1 VTKLVPALASKQ
13 FLIYGFFSMPLLTS
27 SSATVL
33 NKSVK
38 IDQAPVV
45 IGRHPDCEV
54 QVDDGSVSRRHAQIV
69 YVKPHYYLEDLNSR
83 NGSMLNNEFVTGRTR
98 LFDGAEIQICDIVF
112 RFTRSSVSPGNR
124 SRPTLASSSKDESVY
139 GSSVFHL
146 NVEPS
151 ERHTDESQLVSQLD
165 VQSHTMS
172 DMRHLNAEAK
182 LKVLMKIAHALS
194 DLVER
199 DAVLER
205 ILDFLFDLFVQADR
219 GFVMLKDE
227 NGSLQPLGFKCRR
240 PTDDENVRVSSTI
253 AEMVMESRRPI
264 ISRDAAIDDRF
275 DSKESIMDFQIRSIM
290 CAPLINSREESIGV
304 IQLDTLRQT
313 IAFGEED
320 LEMFVTVAMQ
330 ASLAIQKSDLFSL
343 RKKTRDLRKD
353 LSLANELQQRFLPQS
368 APDIDGYEFFSWYRP
383 MQQVGGDYYDYITLD
398 KDRVAIVVA
407 DVVGHGITAAL
418 LMAKVSAESRFAL
431 ATEPDPI
438 SAVKRMNQKLS
449 SLHIDR
455 FVTLVLVMIDSKT
468 HAATIVNAGHMPPVL
483 RKASDKSLTSIAID
497 EAGVPLGVID
507 DFEYESIEVV
517 LEQGDSLLMYTDGVN
532 EAMNKDGRQLTTTG
546 MIEDIR
552 VSQAMTPEA
561 IGQSVCE
568 SVARHSADTDMIDDA
583 CLVCVGRTK

>member
-1 VTKLVPALASKQ
+1 MPALASKQ

-124 SRPTLASSSKDESVY
+124 SRPTLASSSKDEGVY

-146 NVEPS
+146 KVEPS
-151 ERHTDESQLVSQLD
+151 RGPKDESQLVSQLD

-172 DMRHLNAEAK
+172 DVRHLNAEAK

-398 KDRVAIVVA
+398 NDRVAIVVA

-438 SAVKRMNQKLS
+438 SAVKRMNEKLS

-483 RKASDKSLTSIAID
+483 RKASDKSLTSIAVD

-517 LEQGDSLLMYTDGVN
+517 LEQGDTLLLYTDGVN
-532 EAMNKDGRQLTTTG
+532 EAMDKDGRQLTTTG

-552 VSQAMTPEA
+552 ISQTTTPEA

-583 CLVCVGRTK
+583 CLVCVGRAQ

>member
-1 VTKLVPALASKQ
+1 
-13 FLIYGFFSMPLLTS
+13 MPLLTS

-33 NKSVK
+33 NKRVK
-38 IDQAPVV
+38 IEQAPIV

-98 LFDGAEIQICDIVF
+98 LFDGSEIQICDIVF
-112 RFTRSSVSPGNR
+112 RFTRSSISPSVR
-124 SRPTLASSSKDESVY
+124 SRPTLVS
-139 GSSVFHL
+139 GSAQDYTSGVFSL
-146 NVEPS
+146 SEEPAP
-151 ERHTDESQLVSQLD
+151 ENESQLVSQLD
-165 VQSHTMS
+165 VQSHTLG
-172 DMRHLNAEAK
+172 DIRHVNADAK

-199 DAVLER
+199 NDVLER

-240 PTDDENVRVSSTI
+240 PTDDENIRVSSTI
-253 AEMVMESRRPI
+253 AEMVMNSRRPI

-275 DSKESIMDFQIRSIM
+275 DTKESIMDFQIRSIM

-343 RKKTRDLRKD
+343 QKKTQDLRKD
-353 LSLANELQQRFLPQS
+353 LSLAHELQRRFLPQR

-383 MQQVGGDYYDYITLD
+383 MQQVGGDYFDYIVLD
-398 KDRVAIVVA
+398 NDRVAIVVA

-438 SAVKRMNQKLS
+438 AAVKRMNENLS

-455 FVTLVLVMIDSKT
+455 FVTVALILIDSKT
-468 HAATIVNAGHMPPVL
+468 HSATIVNAGHMPPIL
-483 RKASDKSLTSIAID
+483 RKASDKSLTSIAVE
-497 EAGVPLGVID
+497 EAGVPLGVMD
-507 DFEYESIEVV
+507 DFDYESTQVT
-517 LEQGDSLLMYTDGVN
+517 LEPGDSLLLYTDGVN
-532 EAMNKDGRQLTTTG
+532 EAMDKDGQQLTTAG
-546 MIEDIR
+546 MIEDIQI
-552 VSQAMTPEA
+552 SQTTTPET

-568 SVARHSADTDMIDDA
+568 SVSRHVGETDMIDDA
-583 CLVCVGRTK
+583 CLVCVGRTQSTSP

>member
-1 VTKLVPALASKQ
+1 
-13 FLIYGFFSMPLLTS
+13 MPLLTS

-33 NKSVK
+33 NKRVK
-38 IDQAPVV
+38 IEQAPIV

-98 LFDGAEIQICDIVF
+98 LFDGSEIQICDIVF
-112 RFTRSSVSPGNR
+112 RFTRSSISPSVR
-124 SRPTLASSSKDESVY
+124 SRPTLVS
-139 GSSVFHL
+139 GSAQDYTSGVFSL
-146 NVEPS
+146 SEEPAP
-151 ERHTDESQLVSQLD
+151 ENESQLVSQLD
-165 VQSHTMS
+165 VQSHTLG
-172 DMRHLNAEAK
+172 DIRHVNADAK

-199 DAVLER
+199 NDVLER

-240 PTDDENVRVSSTI
+240 PTDDENIRVSSTI
-253 AEMVMESRRPI
+253 AEMVMNSRRPI

-275 DSKESIMDFQIRSIM
+275 DTKESIMDFQIRSIM

-343 RKKTRDLRKD
+343 QKKTQDLRKD
-353 LSLANELQQRFLPQS
+353 LSLAHELQRRFLPQR

-383 MQQVGGDYYDYITLD
+383 MQQVGGDYFDYIVLD
-398 KDRVAIVVA
+398 NDRVAIVVA

-438 SAVKRMNQKLS
+438 AAVKRMNENLS

-455 FVTLVLVMIDSKT
+455 FVTLALILIDSKT
-468 HAATIVNAGHMPPVL
+468 HSATIVNAGHMPPIL
-483 RKASDKSLTSIAID
+483 RKASDKSLTSIAVE
-497 EAGVPLGVID
+497 EAGVPLGVMD
-507 DFEYESIEVV
+507 DFDYESTQVT
-517 LEQGDSLLMYTDGVN
+517 LEPGDSLLLYTDGVN
-532 EAMNKDGRQLTTTG
+532 EAMDKDGQQLTTAG
-546 MIEDIR
+546 MIEDIQI
-552 VSQAMTPEA
+552 SQTTTPET

-568 SVARHSADTDMIDDA
+568 SVSRHVGETDMIDDA
-583 CLVCVGRTK
+583 CLVCVGRTQSTSP

>member
-1 VTKLVPALASKQ
+1 
-13 FLIYGFFSMPLLTS
+13 MPLLTS

-33 NKSVK
+33 NKRVK
-38 IDQAPVV
+38 IEQAPIV

-98 LFDGAEIQICDIVF
+98 LFDGSEIQICDIVF
-112 RFTRSSVSPGNR
+112 RFTRSSVSPSNR
-124 SRPTLASSSKDESVY
+124 GRPTLVS
-139 GSSVFHL
+139 GSAEDYSASVFSL
-146 NVEPS
+146 SEEPAP
-151 ERHTDESQLVSQLD
+151 ENESQLVSQLD
-165 VQSHTMS
+165 VQSHTLG
-172 DMRHLNAEAK
+172 DIRHVNADAK

-199 DAVLER
+199 NDVLER

-240 PTDDENVRVSSTI
+240 PTDDENIRVSSTI
-253 AEMVMESRRPI
+253 AEMVMNSRRPI

-275 DSKESIMDFQIRSIM
+275 DTKESIMDFQIRSIM

-343 RKKTRDLRKD
+343 QKKTQDLRKD
-353 LSLANELQQRFLPQS
+353 LSLAHELQRRFLPQR

-383 MQQVGGDYYDYITLD
+383 MQQVGGDYFDYIVLD
-398 KDRVAIVVA
+398 NDRVAIVVA
-407 DVVGHGITAAL
+407 
-418 LMAKVSAESRFAL
+418 
-431 ATEPDPI
+431 
-438 SAVKRMNQKLS
+438 LS
-449 SLHIDR
+449 LIHI
-455 FVTLVLVMIDSKT
+455 
-468 HAATIVNAGHMPPVL
+468 
-483 RKASDKSLTSIAID
+483 
-497 EAGVPLGVID
+497 
-507 DFEYESIEVV
+507 
-517 LEQGDSLLMYTDGVN
+517 
-532 EAMNKDGRQLTTTG
+532 
-546 MIEDIR
+546 
-552 VSQAMTPEA
+552 
-561 IGQSVCE
+561 
-568 SVARHSADTDMIDDA
+568 
-583 CLVCVGRTK
+583 

>member
-1 VTKLVPALASKQ
+1 
-13 FLIYGFFSMPLLTS
+13 MPLLTS

-38 IDQAPVV
+38 IEQAPVV

-83 NGSMLNNEFVTGRTR
+83 NGSMLNNEFVSGRTR
-98 LFDGAEIQICDIVF
+98 LFDGSEIQICDIVF

-124 SRPTLASSSKDESVY
+124 SRPTLVTGSNDENVY
-139 GSSVFHL
+139 GSSVFNL
-146 NVEPS
+146 KVEPARGR
-151 ERHTDESQLVSQLD
+151 EDESQLVSQLD
-165 VQSHTMS
+165 VQSHTLG
-172 DMRHLNAEAK
+172 DTRHLNAEAK

-304 IQLDTLRQT
+304 IQLDKLRQT

-353 LSLANELQQRFLPQS
+353 LSLAHELQQRFLPQH
-368 APDIDGYEFFSWYRP
+368 APDTDGYEFFSWYRP
-383 MQQVGGDYYDYITLD
+383 MQQVGGDYFDYITLD
-398 KDRVAIVVA
+398 NDRVAIVVA

-438 SAVKRMNQKLS
+438 SAVKRMNEKLS

-483 RKASDKSLTSIAID
+483 RKASDKSLTSIAVD

-517 LEQGDSLLMYTDGVN
+517 LEQGDTLLLYTDGVN
-532 EAMNKDGRQLTTTG
+532 EAMDKDGRQLTTTG

-552 VSQAMTPEA
+552 VSQTTTPET
-561 IGQSVCE
+561 IGQAVCE

-583 CLVCVGRTK
+583 CLVCVGRTQ

>member
-1 VTKLVPALASKQ
+1 
-13 FLIYGFFSMPLLTS
+13 MPLLTS

-33 NKSVK
+33 NKRVK
-38 IDQAPVV
+38 IEQAPIV

-98 LFDGAEIQICDIVF
+98 LFDGSEIQICDIVF
-112 RFTRSSVSPGNR
+112 RFTRSSVSPSNR
-124 SRPTLASSSKDESVY
+124 GRPTLVS
-139 GSSVFHL
+139 GSAEDYSASVFSL
-146 NVEPS
+146 SEEPAP
-151 ERHTDESQLVSQLD
+151 ENESQLVSQLD
-165 VQSHTMS
+165 VQSHTLG
-172 DMRHLNAEAK
+172 DIRHVNADAK

-199 DAVLER
+199 NDVLER

-240 PTDDENVRVSSTI
+240 PTDDENIRVSSTI
-253 AEMVMESRRPI
+253 AEMVMNSRRPI

-275 DSKESIMDFQIRSIM
+275 DTKESIMDFQIRSIM

-343 RKKTRDLRKD
+343 QKKTQDLRKD
-353 LSLANELQQRFLPQS
+353 LSLAHELQRRFLPQR

-383 MQQVGGDYYDYITLD
+383 MQQVGGDYFDYIVLD
-398 KDRVAIVVA
+398 NDRVAIVVA

-438 SAVKRMNQKLS
+438 AAVKRMNENLS

-455 FVTLVLVMIDSKT
+455 FVTLALILIDSKT
-468 HAATIVNAGHMPPVL
+468 HSATVVNAGHMPPIL
-483 RKASDKSLTSIAID
+483 RKASDKSLTSIAVE
-497 EAGVPLGVID
+497 EAGVPLGVMD
-507 DFEYESIEVV
+507 DFDYESTQVV
-517 LEQGDSLLMYTDGVN
+517 LEPGDSLLLYTDGVN
-532 EAMNKDGRQLTTTG
+532 EAMDKDGKQLTTAG
-546 MIEDIR
+546 MIDDIQI
-552 VSQAMTPEA
+552 SQTTTPET

-568 SVARHSADTDMIDDA
+568 SVSRHVGETDMIDDA
-583 CLVCVGRTK
+583 CLVCVGRTESPSS

>member
-1 VTKLVPALASKQ
+1 
-13 FLIYGFFSMPLLTS
+13 MPLLTS

-33 NKSVK
+33 NKRVK
-38 IDQAPVV
+38 IEQAPIV

-98 LFDGAEIQICDIVF
+98 LFDGSEIQICDIVF
-112 RFTRSSVSPGNR
+112 RFTRSSVSPSNR
-124 SRPTLASSSKDESVY
+124 GRPTLVS
-139 GSSVFHL
+139 GSAEDYSASVFSL
-146 NVEPS
+146 SEEPAP
-151 ERHTDESQLVSQLD
+151 ENESQLVSQLD
-165 VQSHTMS
+165 VQSHTLG
-172 DMRHLNAEAK
+172 DIRHVNADAK

-199 DAVLER
+199 NDVLER

-240 PTDDENVRVSSTI
+240 PTDDENIRVSSTI
-253 AEMVMESRRPI
+253 AEMVMNSRRPI

-275 DSKESIMDFQIRSIM
+275 DTKESIMDFQIRSIM

-343 RKKTRDLRKD
+343 QKKTQDLRKD
-353 LSLANELQQRFLPQS
+353 LSLAHELQRRFLPQR

-383 MQQVGGDYYDYITLD
+383 MQQVGGDYFDYIVLD
-398 KDRVAIVVA
+398 NDRVAIVVA

-431 ATEPDPI
+431 ATAPDPI
-438 SAVKRMNQKLS
+438 AAVKRMNENLS

-455 FVTLVLVMIDSKT
+455 FVTLALILIDSKT
-468 HAATIVNAGHMPPVL
+468 HSATVVNAGHMPPIL
-483 RKASDKSLTSIAID
+483 RKASDKSLTSIAVE
-497 EAGVPLGVID
+497 EAGVPLGVMD
-507 DFEYESIEVV
+507 DFDYESTQVV
-517 LEQGDSLLMYTDGVN
+517 LEPGDSLLLYTDGVN
-532 EAMNKDGRQLTTTG
+532 EAMDKDGKQLTTAG
-546 MIEDIR
+546 MIEDIQI
-552 VSQAMTPEA
+552 SQTTTPET

-568 SVARHSADTDMIDDA
+568 SVSRHVGETDMIDDA
-583 CLVCVGRTK
+583 CLVCVGRTESPSS

>member
-1 VTKLVPALASKQ
+1 
-13 FLIYGFFSMPLLTS
+13 MPLLTS

-33 NKSVK
+33 NKRVK
-38 IDQAPVV
+38 IEQAPIV

-98 LFDGAEIQICDIVF
+98 LFDGSEIQICDIVF
-112 RFTRSSVSPGNR
+112 RFTRSSVSPSNR
-124 SRPTLASSSKDESVY
+124 GRPTLVS
-139 GSSVFHL
+139 GSAEDYSASVFSL
-146 NVEPS
+146 SEEPAP
-151 ERHTDESQLVSQLD
+151 ENESQLVSQLD
-165 VQSHTMS
+165 VQSHTLG
-172 DMRHLNAEAK
+172 DIRHVNADAK

-199 DAVLER
+199 NDVLER

-240 PTDDENVRVSSTI
+240 PTDDENIRVSSTI
-253 AEMVMESRRPI
+253 AEMVMNSRRPI

-275 DSKESIMDFQIRSIM
+275 DTKESIMDFQIRSIM

-343 RKKTRDLRKD
+343 QKKTQDLRKD
-353 LSLANELQQRFLPQS
+353 LSLAHELQRRFLPQR

-383 MQQVGGDYYDYITLD
+383 MQQVGGDYFDYIVLD
-398 KDRVAIVVA
+398 NDRVAIVVA

-438 SAVKRMNQKLS
+438 AAVKRMNENLS

-455 FVTLVLVMIDSKT
+455 FVTLALILIDSKT
-468 HAATIVNAGHMPPVL
+468 HSATVVNAGHMPPIL
-483 RKASDKSLTSIAID
+483 RKASDKSLTSIAVE
-497 EAGVPLGVID
+497 EAGVPLGVMD
-507 DFEYESIEVV
+507 DFDYESTQVA
-517 LEQGDSLLMYTDGVN
+517 LEPGDSLLLYTDGVN
-532 EAMNKDGRQLTTTG
+532 EAMDKDGKQLTTAG
-546 MIEDIR
+546 MIEDIQI
-552 VSQAMTPEA
+552 SQTTTPET

-568 SVARHSADTDMIDDA
+568 SVSRHVGETDMIDDA
-583 CLVCVGRTK
+583 CLVCVGRTESPSS

>member
-1 VTKLVPALASKQ
+1 
-13 FLIYGFFSMPLLTS
+13 MPLLTS

-33 NKSVK
+33 NKRVK
-38 IDQAPVV
+38 IEQAPIV

-98 LFDGAEIQICDIVF
+98 LFDGSEIQICDIVF
-112 RFTRSSVSPGNR
+112 RFTRSSVSPSNR
-124 SRPTLASSSKDESVY
+124 GRPTLVS
-139 GSSVFHL
+139 GSAEDYSASVFSL
-146 NVEPS
+146 SEEPAP
-151 ERHTDESQLVSQLD
+151 ENESQLVSQLD
-165 VQSHTMS
+165 VQSHTLG
-172 DMRHLNAEAK
+172 DIRHVNADAK

-199 DAVLER
+199 NDVLER

-240 PTDDENVRVSSTI
+240 PTDDENIRVSSTI
-253 AEMVMESRRPI
+253 AEMVMNSRRPI

-275 DSKESIMDFQIRSIM
+275 DTKESIMDFQIRSIM

-343 RKKTRDLRKD
+343 QKKTQDLRKD
-353 LSLANELQQRFLPQS
+353 LSLAHELQRRFLPQR

-383 MQQVGGDYYDYITLD
+383 MQQVGGDYFDYIVLD
-398 KDRVAIVVA
+398 NDRVAIVVA

-438 SAVKRMNQKLS
+438 AAVKRMNENLS

-455 FVTLVLVMIDSKT
+455 FVTLALILIDSKT
-468 HAATIVNAGHMPPVL
+468 HSATVVNAGHMPPIL
-483 RKASDKSLTSIAID
+483 RKASDKSLTSIAVE
-497 EAGVPLGVID
+497 EAGVPLGVMD
-507 DFEYESIEVV
+507 DFDYESTQVV
-517 LEQGDSLLMYTDGVN
+517 LEPGDSLLLYTDGVN
-532 EAMNKDGRQLTTTG
+532 EAMDKDGKQLTTAG
-546 MIEDIR
+546 MIEDIQI
-552 VSQAMTPEA
+552 SQTTTPET

-568 SVARHSADTDMIDDA
+568 SVSRHVGETDMIDDA
-583 CLVCVGRTK
+583 CLVCVGRTESPSS

>member
-1 VTKLVPALASKQ
+1 
-13 FLIYGFFSMPLLTS
+13 MPLLTS

-33 NKSVK
+33 NKRVK
-38 IDQAPVV
+38 IEQAPIV

-98 LFDGAEIQICDIVF
+98 LFDGSEIQICDIVF
-112 RFTRSSVSPGNR
+112 RFTRSSVSPSNR
-124 SRPTLASSSKDESVY
+124 GRPTLVSGPAEDYSA
-139 GSSVFHL
+139 SVFSL
-146 NVEPS
+146 SEEPAP
-151 ERHTDESQLVSQLD
+151 ENESQLVSQLD
-165 VQSHTMS
+165 VQSHTLG
-172 DMRHLNAEAK
+172 DIRHVNADAK

-199 DAVLER
+199 NDVLER

-240 PTDDENVRVSSTI
+240 PTDDENIRVSSTI
-253 AEMVMESRRPI
+253 AEMVMNSRRPI

-275 DSKESIMDFQIRSIM
+275 DTKESIMDFQIRSIM

-343 RKKTRDLRKD
+343 QKKTQDLRKD
-353 LSLANELQQRFLPQS
+353 LSLAHELQRRFLPQR

-383 MQQVGGDYYDYITLD
+383 MQQVGGDYFDYIVLD
-398 KDRVAIVVA
+398 NDRVAIVVA

-438 SAVKRMNQKLS
+438 AAVKRMNENLS

-455 FVTLVLVMIDSKT
+455 FVTLALILIDSKT
-468 HAATIVNAGHMPPVL
+468 HSATVVNAGHMPPIL
-483 RKASDKSLTSIAID
+483 RKASDKSLTSIAVE
-497 EAGVPLGVID
+497 EAGVPLGVMD
-507 DFEYESIEVV
+507 DFDYESTQVA
-517 LEQGDSLLMYTDGVN
+517 LEPGDSLLLYTDGVN
-532 EAMNKDGRQLTTTG
+532 EAMDKDGKQLTTAG
-546 MIEDIR
+546 MIEDIQI
-552 VSQAMTPEA
+552 SQTTTPET

-568 SVARHSADTDMIDDA
+568 SVSRHVGETDMIDDA
-583 CLVCVGRTK
+583 CLVCVGRTESPSS

>member
-1 VTKLVPALASKQ
+1 
-13 FLIYGFFSMPLLTS
+13 MPLLTS

-33 NKSVK
+33 NKRVK
-38 IDQAPVV
+38 IEQAPIV

-98 LFDGAEIQICDIVF
+98 LFDGSEIQICDIVF
-112 RFTRSSVSPGNR
+112 RFTRSSVSPSNR
-124 SRPTLASSSKDESVY
+124 GRPTLVS
-139 GSSVFHL
+139 GSAEDYSASVFSL
-146 NVEPS
+146 SEEPAP
-151 ERHTDESQLVSQLD
+151 ENESQLVSQLD
-165 VQSHTMS
+165 VQSHTLG
-172 DMRHLNAEAK
+172 DIRHVNADAK

-199 DAVLER
+199 NDVLER

-240 PTDDENVRVSSTI
+240 PTDDENIRVSSTI
-253 AEMVMESRRPI
+253 AEMVMNSRRPI

-275 DSKESIMDFQIRSIM
+275 DTKESIMDFQIRSIM

-343 RKKTRDLRKD
+343 QKKTQDLRKD
-353 LSLANELQQRFLPQS
+353 LSLAHELQRRFLPQR

-383 MQQVGGDYYDYITLD
+383 MQQVGGDYFDYIVLD
-398 KDRVAIVVA
+398 NDRVAIVVA

-438 SAVKRMNQKLS
+438 AAVKRMNENLS

-455 FVTLVLVMIDSKT
+455 FVTLALILIDSKT
-468 HAATIVNAGHMPPVL
+468 HSATVVNAGHMPPIL
-483 RKASDKSLTSIAID
+483 RKASGKSLTSIAVE
-497 EAGVPLGVID
+497 EAGVPLGVMD
-507 DFEYESIEVV
+507 DFDYESTQVV
-517 LEQGDSLLMYTDGVN
+517 LEPGDSLLLYTDGVN
-532 EAMNKDGRQLTTTG
+532 EAMDKDGKQLTTAG
-546 MIEDIR
+546 MIEDIQI
-552 VSQAMTPEA
+552 SQTTTPET

-568 SVARHSADTDMIDDA
+568 SVSRHVGESDMIDDA
-583 CLVCVGRTK
+583 CLVCVGRTESPSS

>member
-1 VTKLVPALASKQ
+1 
-13 FLIYGFFSMPLLTS
+13 MPLLTS

-33 NKSVK
+33 NKRVK
-38 IDQAPVV
+38 IEQTPIV

-98 LFDGAEIQICDIVF
+98 LFDGSEIQICDIVF
-112 RFTRSSVSPGNR
+112 RFTRSSISPSVR
-124 SRPTLASSSKDESVY
+124 SRPTLVS
-139 GSSVFHL
+139 GSAQDYTSGVFSL
-146 NVEPS
+146 SEEPAP
-151 ERHTDESQLVSQLD
+151 ENESQLVSQLD
-165 VQSHTMS
+165 VQSHTLG
-172 DMRHLNAEAK
+172 DIRHVNADAK

-199 DAVLER
+199 NDVLER

-240 PTDDENVRVSSTI
+240 PTDDENIRVSSTI
-253 AEMVMESRRPI
+253 AEMVMNSRRPI

-275 DSKESIMDFQIRSIM
+275 DTKESIMDFQIRSIM

-343 RKKTRDLRKD
+343 QKKTQDLRKD
-353 LSLANELQQRFLPQS
+353 LSLAHELQRRFLPQR

-383 MQQVGGDYYDYITLD
+383 MQQVGGDYFDYIVLD
-398 KDRVAIVVA
+398 NDRVAIVVA

-438 SAVKRMNQKLS
+438 AAVKRMNENLS

-455 FVTLVLVMIDSKT
+455 FVTLALILIDSKT
-468 HAATIVNAGHMPPVL
+468 HSATIVNAGHMPPIL
-483 RKASDKSLTSIAID
+483 RKASDKSLTSIAVE
-497 EAGVPLGVID
+497 EAGVPLGVMD
-507 DFEYESIEVV
+507 DFDYESTQVT
-517 LEQGDSLLMYTDGVN
+517 LEPGDSLLLYTDGVN
-532 EAMNKDGRQLTTTG
+532 EAMDKDGQQLTTAG
-546 MIEDIR
+546 MIEDIQI
-552 VSQAMTPEA
+552 SQTTTPET

-568 SVARHSADTDMIDDA
+568 SVSRHVGETDMIDDA
-583 CLVCVGRTK
+583 CLVCVGRTQSTSP

>member
-1 VTKLVPALASKQ
+1 
-13 FLIYGFFSMPLLTS
+13 MPLLTS

-33 NKSVK
+33 NKRVK
-38 IDQAPVV
+38 IEQTPIV

-98 LFDGAEIQICDIVF
+98 LFDGSEIQICDIVF
-112 RFTRSSVSPGNR
+112 RFTRSSISPSVR
-124 SRPTLASSSKDESVY
+124 SRPTLVS
-139 GSSVFHL
+139 GSAQDYTSGVFSL
-146 NVEPS
+146 SEEPAP
-151 ERHTDESQLVSQLD
+151 ENESQLVSQLD
-165 VQSHTMS
+165 VQSHTLG
-172 DMRHLNAEAK
+172 DIRHVNADAK

-199 DAVLER
+199 NDVLER

-240 PTDDENVRVSSTI
+240 PTDDENIRVSSTI
-253 AEMVMESRRPI
+253 AEMVMNSRRPI

-275 DSKESIMDFQIRSIM
+275 DTKESIMDFQIRSIM

-343 RKKTRDLRKD
+343 QKKTQDLRKD
-353 LSLANELQQRFLPQS
+353 LSLAHELQRRFLPQR

-383 MQQVGGDYYDYITLD
+383 MQQVGGDYFDYIVLD
-398 KDRVAIVVA
+398 NDRVAIVVA

-438 SAVKRMNQKLS
+438 AAVKRMNENLS

-455 FVTLVLVMIDSKT
+455 FVTLALILIDSKT
-468 HAATIVNAGHMPPVL
+468 HSATIVNAGHMPPIL
-483 RKASDKSLTSIAID
+483 RKASDKSLTSIAVE
-497 EAGVPLGVID
+497 EAGVPLGVMD
-507 DFEYESIEVV
+507 DFDYESTQVT
-517 LEQGDSLLMYTDGVN
+517 LEPGDSLLLYTDGVN
-532 EAMNKDGRQLTTTG
+532 EAMDKDGQQLTTAG
-546 MIEDIR
+546 MIEDIPI
-552 VSQAMTPEA
+552 SQTTTPET

-568 SVARHSADTDMIDDA
+568 SVSRHVGETDMIDDA
-583 CLVCVGRTK
+583 CLVCVGRTQSTSP

>member
-1 VTKLVPALASKQ
+1 
-13 FLIYGFFSMPLLTS
+13 MPLLTS

-33 NKSVK
+33 NKRVK
-38 IDQAPVV
+38 IEQAPIV

-98 LFDGAEIQICDIVF
+98 LFDGSEIQICDIVF
-112 RFTRSSVSPGNR
+112 RFTRSSVSPSNR
-124 SRPTLASSSKDESVY
+124 GRPTLVS
-139 GSSVFHL
+139 GSAEDYSASVFSL
-146 NVEPS
+146 SEEPAP
-151 ERHTDESQLVSQLD
+151 ENESQLVSQLD
-165 VQSHTMS
+165 VQSHTLG
-172 DMRHLNAEAK
+172 DIRHVNADAK

-199 DAVLER
+199 NDVLER

-240 PTDDENVRVSSTI
+240 PTDDENIRVSSTI
-253 AEMVMESRRPI
+253 AEMVMNSRRPI

-275 DSKESIMDFQIRSIM
+275 DTKESIMDFQIRSIM

-343 RKKTRDLRKD
+343 QKKTQDLRKD
-353 LSLANELQQRFLPQS
+353 LSLAHELQRRFLPQR

-383 MQQVGGDYYDYITLD
+383 MQQVGGDYFDYIVLD
-398 KDRVAIVVA
+398 NDRVAIVVA

-438 SAVKRMNQKLS
+438 AAVKRMNENLS

-455 FVTLVLVMIDSKT
+455 FVTLALILIDSKT
-468 HAATIVNAGHMPPVL
+468 HLATVVNAGHMPPIL
-483 RKASDKSLTSIAID
+483 RKASDKSLTSIAVE
-497 EAGVPLGVID
+497 EAGVPLGVMD
-507 DFEYESIEVV
+507 DFDYESTQVV
-517 LEQGDSLLMYTDGVN
+517 LEPGDSLLLYTDGVN
-532 EAMNKDGRQLTTTG
+532 EAMDKDGKQLTTAG
-546 MIEDIR
+546 MIEDIQI
-552 VSQAMTPEA
+552 SQTTTPET

-568 SVARHSADTDMIDDA
+568 SVSRHVGETDMIDDA
-583 CLVCVGRTK
+583 CLVCVGRTESPSS

>member
-1 VTKLVPALASKQ
+1 
-13 FLIYGFFSMPLLTS
+13 MPLLTS

-38 IDQAPVV
+38 IEQAPVV

-83 NGSMLNNEFVTGRTR
+83 NGSMLNNELVTGKTR
-98 LFDGAEIQICDIVF
+98 LFDGSEIQICDIVF
-112 RFTRSSVSPGNR
+112 RFTRSSVPPGNR
-124 SRPTLASSSKDESVY
+124 SRPTLTSQSNESGIY

-146 NVEPS
+146 SVES
-151 ERHTDESQLVSQLD
+151 GSSRTDESQLVSQLD
-165 VQSHTMS
+165 VQSHTMG
-172 DMRHLNAEAK
+172 DTRHVNAEAK
-182 LKVLMKIAHALS
+182 LKALMKIAHALS
-194 DLVER
+194 DIVDR

-205 ILDFLFDLFVQADR
+205 ILEFLFELFVQADR

-227 NGSLQPLGFKCRR
+227 NGTLQPLGFKCRR
-240 PTDDENVRVSSTI
+240 PSDDENIRVSSTI
-253 AEMVMESRRPI
+253 AEMVMDSRRPI

-275 DSKESIMDFQIRSIM
+275 DSKESIMDFHIRSIM

-330 ASLAIQKSDLFSL
+330 ASLAIQKSDLFRL
-343 RKKTRDLRKD
+343 RKKTQDLRKD
-353 LSLANELQQRFLPQS
+353 LSLAHELQQRFLPQL

-383 MQQVGGDYYDYITLD
+383 MQQVGGDYFDYITLD
-398 KDRVAIVVA
+398 NGRVAIVVA

-438 SAVKRMNQKLS
+438 SAVKRMNEKLS
-449 SLHIDR
+449 SMNIDR
-455 FVTLVLVMIDSKT
+455 FVTLVLVLIDSKT

-483 RKASDKSLTSIAID
+483 RKASDKSLTSIAIE
-497 EAGVPLGVID
+497 EAGVPLGVLH
-507 DFEYESIEVV
+507 DFEYESIEVA
-517 LEQGDSLLMYTDGVN
+517 LEPGDTLLLYTDGVN
-532 EAMNKDGRQLTTTG
+532 EAMDKDGRQLTTVG
-546 MIEDIR
+546 MIDDIR
-552 VSQAMTPEA
+552 ISQTTTPEA

-568 SVARHSADTDMIDDA
+568 SVARHSGEVDMIDDA
-583 CLVCVGRTK
+583 CLVCVGRTE

>member
-1 VTKLVPALASKQ
+1 
-13 FLIYGFFSMPLLTS
+13 MPLLTS

-33 NKSVK
+33 NKRVK
-38 IDQAPVV
+38 IEQAPIV

-98 LFDGAEIQICDIVF
+98 LFDGSEIQICDIVF
-112 RFTRSSVSPGNR
+112 RFTRSSVSPSNR
-124 SRPTLASSSKDESVY
+124 GRPTLVS
-139 GSSVFHL
+139 GSAENYSASVFSL
-146 NVEPS
+146 SEEPAP
-151 ERHTDESQLVSQLD
+151 ENESQLVSQLD
-165 VQSHTMS
+165 VQSHTLG
-172 DMRHLNAEAK
+172 DIRHVNADAK

-199 DAVLER
+199 NDVLER

-240 PTDDENVRVSSTI
+240 PTDDENIRVSSTI
-253 AEMVMESRRPI
+253 AEMVMNSRRPI

-275 DSKESIMDFQIRSIM
+275 DTKESIMDFQIRSIM

-343 RKKTRDLRKD
+343 QKKTQDLRKD
-353 LSLANELQQRFLPQS
+353 LSLAHELQRRFLPQR

-383 MQQVGGDYYDYITLD
+383 MQQVGGDYFDYIVLD
-398 KDRVAIVVA
+398 NDRVAIVVA

-438 SAVKRMNQKLS
+438 AAVKRMNENLS

-455 FVTLVLVMIDSKT
+455 FVTLALILIDSKT
-468 HAATIVNAGHMPPVL
+468 HSATVVNAGHMPPIL
-483 RKASDKSLTSIAID
+483 RKASDKSLTSIAVE
-497 EAGVPLGVID
+497 EAGVPLGVMD
-507 DFEYESIEVV
+507 DFDYESTQVV
-517 LEQGDSLLMYTDGVN
+517 LEPGDSLLLYTDGVN
-532 EAMNKDGRQLTTTG
+532 EAMDKDGKQLTTAG
-546 MIEDIR
+546 MIEDIQI
-552 VSQAMTPEA
+552 SQTTTPET

-568 SVARHSADTDMIDDA
+568 SVSRHVGKTDMIDDA
-583 CLVCVGRTK
+583 CLVCVGRTESPSS

>member
-1 VTKLVPALASKQ
+1 
-13 FLIYGFFSMPLLTS
+13 MPLLTS

-38 IDQAPVV
+38 IKEAPVV

-83 NGSMLNNEFVTGRTR
+83 NGSLLNNEFITERTR
-98 LFDGAEIQICDIVF
+98 LFDGSEIQICDIVF
-112 RFTRSSVSPGNR
+112 RFSRSSVPPSNR
-124 SRPTLASSSKDESVY
+124 SRPTLTSESSQSDIY
-139 GSSVFHL
+139 GSSVFNL
-146 NVEPS
+146 SVEPS
-151 ERHTDESQLVSQLD
+151 SGRTDDSQLVSQLE
-165 VQSHTMS
+165 VQSHTLA
-172 DMRHLNAEAK
+172 DARHVNAEAK

-227 NGSLQPLGFKCRR
+227 NGTLQPLGFKCRR
-240 PTDDENVRVSSTI
+240 PTDDENIRVSSTI
-253 AEMVMESRRPI
+253 AEMVMDSRRPI

-330 ASLAIQKSDLFSL
+330 ASLAIQKSDLFRL
-343 RKKTRDLRKD
+343 RKKTQDIRKD
-353 LSLANELQQRFLPQS
+353 LSLAHELQQRFLPQR
-368 APDIDGYEFFSWYRP
+368 APDTDGYEFFSWYRP
-383 MQQVGGDYYDYITLD
+383 MQQVGGDYFDYIALGD
-398 KDRVAIVVA
+398 GRVAIVVA

-438 SAVKRMNQKLS
+438 SAVKKMNEKLS

-455 FVTLVLVMIDSKT
+455 FVTLVLVLIDSKT
-468 HAATIVNAGHMPPVL
+468 HVATIVNAGHMPPVL
-483 RKASDKSLTSIAID
+483 RKASDKSLTSIAVD

-507 DFEYESIEVV
+507 DFDYESIEVA
-517 LEQGDSLLMYTDGVN
+517 LEPGDTLLLYTDGVN
-532 EAMNKDGRQLTTTG
+532 EAMDKDGRQLTTTG

-552 VSQAMTPEA
+552 VSQTTTPEA

-568 SVARHSADTDMIDDA
+568 SVARHSGETDMIDDA
-583 CLVCVGRTK
+583 CLVCVGRSQ

>member
-1 VTKLVPALASKQ
+1 
-13 FLIYGFFSMPLLTS
+13 MPLLTS
-27 SSATVL
+27 SSAAVL

-38 IDQAPVV
+38 VEQSPVV
-45 IGRHPDCEV
+45 IGRHPNCEV

-69 YVKPHYYLEDLNSR
+69 YVKPNYYLEDLNSR
-83 NGSMLNNEFVTGRTR
+83 NGSMLNNQFVTGRTR
-98 LFDGAEIQICDIVF
+98 LFDGSEIQICDIVF
-112 RFTRSSVSPGNR
+112 RFTRSSVSPGTRN
-124 SRPTLASSSKDESVY
+124 RPTLVTTSEDESVY
-139 GSSVFHL
+139 GDSVFSL
-146 NVEPS
+146 SQEPKQ
-151 ERHTDESQLVSQLD
+151 DAESQLVSQLD
-165 VQSHTMS
+165 VQSHTLG
-172 DMRHLNAEAK
+172 DIQHINAEAK
-182 LKVLMKIAHALS
+182 LKVLMQIAHALS

-227 NGSLQPLGFKCRR
+227 NGALRPLGFKCRR
-240 PTDDENVRVSSTI
+240 PTDDENIRVSSTI
-253 AEMVMESRRPI
+253 AEMVMNSRRPI

-275 DSKESIMDFQIRSIM
+275 DTKESIMDFQIRSIM

-343 RKKTRDLRKD
+343 RKKTQDIRKD
-353 LSLANELQQRFLPQS
+353 LSLAHELQQRFLPQR

-383 MQQVGGDYYDYITLD
+383 MQQVGGDYFDYITLD
-398 KDRVAIVVA
+398 NGRVAIVVA

-431 ATEPDPI
+431 ATESDPVA
-438 SAVKRMNQKLS
+438 AVQRMNEELS

-455 FVTLVLVMIDSKT
+455 FVTLALVLIDPAT
-468 HAATIVNAGHMPPVL
+468 HTATIVNAGHMPPIL
-483 RKASDKSLTSIAID
+483 RKASDKSLTSIAVE
-497 EAGVPLGVID
+497 EAGVPLGVMD
-507 DFEYESIEVV
+507 DFEYESIEVT
-517 LEQGDSLLMYTDGVN
+517 LQPGDSLLLYTDGVN
-532 EAMNKDGRQLTTTG
+532 EAMDKDGRQLTTTG
-546 MIEDIR
+546 MIEDIQT
-552 VSQAMTPEA
+552 SQTTTPET

-568 SVARHSADTDMIDDA
+568 SVARHSGETAMIDDA
-583 CLVCVGRTK
+583 CLVCVGRAE

>member
-1 VTKLVPALASKQ
+1 
-13 FLIYGFFSMPLLTS
+13 MPLLTS

-33 NKSVK
+33 NKRVK
-38 IDQAPVV
+38 IEQAPIV

-98 LFDGAEIQICDIVF
+98 LFDGSEIQICDIVF
-112 RFTRSSVSPGNR
+112 RFTRSSVSPSNR
-124 SRPTLASSSKDESVY
+124 GRPTLVS
-139 GSSVFHL
+139 GSAEDYSASVFSL
-146 NVEPS
+146 SEEPAP
-151 ERHTDESQLVSQLD
+151 ENESQLVSQLD
-165 VQSHTMS
+165 VQSHTLG
-172 DMRHLNAEAK
+172 DIRHVNADAK

-199 DAVLER
+199 NDVLER

-240 PTDDENVRVSSTI
+240 PTDDENIRVSSTI
-253 AEMVMESRRPI
+253 AEMVMNSRRPI

-275 DSKESIMDFQIRSIM
+275 DTKESIMDFQIRSIM

-343 RKKTRDLRKD
+343 QKKTQDLRKD
-353 LSLANELQQRFLPQS
+353 LSLAHELQRRFLPQR

-383 MQQVGGDYYDYITLD
+383 MQQVGGDYFDYIVLD
-398 KDRVAIVVA
+398 NDRVAIVVA

-438 SAVKRMNQKLS
+438 AAVKRMNENLS

-455 FVTLVLVMIDSKT
+455 FVTLALILIDSKT
-468 HAATIVNAGHMPPVL
+468 HSATVVNAGHMPPIL
-483 RKASDKSLTSIAID
+483 RKASGKSLTSIAVE
-497 EAGVPLGVID
+497 EAGVPLGVMD
-507 DFEYESIEVV
+507 DFDYESTQVV
-517 LEQGDSLLMYTDGVN
+517 LEPGDSLLLYTDGVN
-532 EAMNKDGRQLTTTG
+532 EAMDKDGKQLTTAG
-546 MIEDIR
+546 MIEDIQI
-552 VSQAMTPEA
+552 SQTTTPET

-568 SVARHSADTDMIDDA
+568 SVSRHVGETDMIDDA
-583 CLVCVGRTK
+583 CLVCVGRTESPSS